1 MEKNLKNFI
10 TTVINTVDMD
20 KEARK
25 ALLLNNSWMECV
37 VKQIFNRLPKENIK
51 KHLANVVNN
60 IANYSR
66 NNYPYP
72 GYLDIVDTPNK
83 VAIKIATDYVNYVI
97 SSRTR
102 GADFDIEYDAYQALC
117 QFDTSA
123 GIREHTSINLSEVYK
138 DTDPEYFEQF
148 FINNTLTKVTK
159 MIEIL
164 FKSEEL
170 LIAADSESKVI
181 YGNTTKSSAVEYL
194 NELTPKSSEEAMGII
209 MLIVL
214 ITKSKY
220 VVAKKISVT
229 TTTEVTVKAVKP
241 SVVKTAEDALRIAD
255 KFDLKA
261 EVQKELDNGATP
273 LEALKEWDII

>member
-1 MEKNLKNFI
+1 
-10 TTVINTVDMD
+10 
-20 KEARK
+20 
-25 ALLLNNSWMECV
+25 
-37 VKQIFNRLPKENIK
+37 
-51 KHLANVVNN
+51 
-60 IANYSR
+60 
-66 NNYPYP
+66 
-72 GYLDIVDTPNK
+72 
-83 VAIKIATDYVNYVI
+83 
-97 SSRTR
+97 
-102 GADFDIEYDAYQALC
+102 
-117 QFDTSA
+117 
-123 GIREHTSINLSEVYK
+123 
-138 DTDPEYFEQF
+138 
-148 FINNTLTKVTK
+148 